1 MSTTTSYDVV
11 VIGAGFAGIIAARD
25 LSVQGNSV
33 LLLEAR
39 DRVGGR
45 TWTADGLG
53 RQLEYGGTY
62 VHWTQPNMWQELQR
76 HNIPL
81 QIPTVPTTMYWIA
94 QGTTHSGSPEEYGA
108 ALEPLMS
115 RFFADARAVFPQPF
129 DITLVDTS
137 AVETETI
144 ADRFAALDLPPY
156 EHDLLDGAMAGL
168 VTDYREHGVA
178 QFLSCVA
185 TYFGSWAAFF
195 ETAGTWPIEGGT
207 KRLVDAIMA
216 ESKAEVR
223 LSTPVAAVEDDGA
236 GVTVTTRTGEQIRA
250 RAAVVALPLNT
261 LGDIAFT
268 PDVPAAARTMIDE
281 KNPIMGSKI
290 WVRAKGE
297 LKPFQAVAPLGQNP
311 INAARVEY
319 HADGD
324 TFIMCLCANSADI
337 DATDVAAVQRAL
349 RDFVPDLEV
358 LETACHDWVTD
369 EFAKGGFMLHRPGHF
384 TNGAAQLREAHGRI
398 HFAGSDIAGVEA
410 GAIEG
415 AMDTG
420 AHAARTITAHL
431 RRDHA
436 APVDVAAGQR
446 PASG

>member
-1 MSTTTSYDVV
+1 MTNEYDVA
-11 VIGAGFAGIIAARD
+11 VIGGGFAGVIAARD
-25 LSVQGNSV
+25 LSVKGHSV
-33 LLLEAR
+33 VLIEAR

-45 TWTADGLG
+45 TWTAPGLG

-81 QIPTVPTTMYWIA
+81 RIPVVPTTVYWIA
-94 QGTTHSGSPEEYGA
+94 EGTTHSASPEEYGA
-108 ALEPLMS
+108 ALEPLMNQ
-115 RFFADARAVFPQPF
+115 FFADARAVFPQPF
-129 DITLVDTS
+129 DIGLVDTS
-137 AVETETI
+137 AVEKQTI
-144 ADRFAALDLPPY
+144 ADRLSALNLPSY

-168 VTDYREHGVA
+168 VTAYEDHGVA

-207 KRLVDAIMA
+207 KRLLDAIMA
-216 ESKAEVR
+216 ESKAVVR
-223 LSTPVAAVEDDGA
+223 LSTPVAAVEDDGT
-236 GVTVTTRTGEQIRA
+236 GVTVTTRAGEQIRA

-261 LGDIAFT
+261 LGDIAIT
-268 PDVPAAARTMIDE
+268 PEVPAASRRMIDD
-281 KNPIMGSKI
+281 KNPIVGSKI

-297 LKPFQAVAPLGQNP
+297 LEPFQAVAPLGQNP

-319 HADGD
+319 HEDGD
-324 TFIMCLCANSADI
+324 TFIMCLCSTGAAI
-337 DATDVAAVQRAL
+337 DATDPAAVQQAL
-349 RDFVPDLEV
+349 RAFIPDIEV
-358 LETACHDWVTD
+358 RETACHDWVTD
-369 EFAKGGFMLHRPGHF
+369 EFSKGGFMLHRPGHF
-384 TNGAAQLREAHGRI
+384 TGGATQLREAHGRI

-420 AHAARTITAHL
+420 AHAARSI
-431 RRDHA
+431 DA
-436 APVDVAAGQR
+436 ALARG
-446 PASG
+446 SY